1 MAMEGKDGGARE
13 RGLPEL
19 VDAIRWRWKPALL
32 VALAFFVAATLY
44 VESLP
49 SQYDGTALV
58 AIGPRP
64 DVPSAGSDIV
74 RVVAPKYV
82 AYITAR
88 STIEKVARR
97 TGVDPDVLDDAL
109 EANVATD
116 TGNLSITVRLE
127 SPRSAAIHANAFAL
141 EAVKFSQSDPLLE
154 AQLIAPALPPDTPS
168 APPRRLLEAA
178 ALLVGLL
185 LGVGT
190 AALLERSRPRV
201 RSWRD
206 LTRVT
211 GYPVVGRVPRS
222 RTVHGKPTAAF
233 ADPATGSASEPCART
248 WSRSCATSRR
258 AGRDVRVQG
267 RREDHGRI
275 AVRRGARARRP
286 QDAHHRP
293 DLRRPALGKFAGLR
307 GDLGLSTSCATAPSS
322 TAPSGRGGPTGST
335 FFPRARPGS
344 RCLLTRSRTPSGGR
358 SRYDI
363 VIIDTPPLLGT
374 DDARTV
380 LRLAKGVLLIVSA
393 GTTIDELNEAVLA
406 VESLRAPL
414 IGIVAQP
421 LRRGTIYD
429 HKPPARRVRPRRA
442 ARRPPSSA
450 GR

>member
-1 MAMEGKDGGARE
+1 MSTESKNGAARE

-19 VDAIRWRWKPALL
+19 VDAVRWRWKPALV
-32 VALAFFVAATLY
+32 VAAAFFIAATLY

-64 DVPSAGSDIV
+64 DVPSAGSDTV

-88 STIEKVARR
+88 STIQKIARK
-97 TGVDPDVLDDAL
+97 TGIDPDELDSAL

-127 SPRSAAIHANAFAL
+127 SPNRAAILANAFAL
-141 EAVKFSQSDPLLE
+141 EVVKFAKKDPLLE
-154 AQLIAPALPPDTPS
+154 AQLIAPALPPATPA

-222 RTVHGKPTAAF
+222 RTLRGKPTAAF
-233 ADPATGSASEPCART
+233 ADPATGSAFRTLRANLEPQLRGSGDVLVVTSASKGDGKTTVASLFGEALARVDLKT
-248 WSRSCATSRR
+248 L
-258 AGRDVRVQG
+258 
-267 RREDHGRI
+267 I
-275 AVRRGARARRP
+275 I
-286 QDAHHRP
+286 DA
-293 DLRRPALGKFAGLR
+293 DLRRPALGRFAGMR
-307 GDLGLSTSCATAPSS
+307 GDRGLSTVLREGTQLEDAI
-322 TAPSGRGGPTGST
+322 
-335 FFPRARPGS
+335 RPGWTDGLYILPTS
-344 RCLLTRSRTPSGGR
+344 QDLAAGDLLATRFEDVLEQAR

-374 DDARTV
+374 DDARTL
-380 LRLAKGVLLIVSA
+380 LRLAKGVLLVVSA
-393 GTTIDELNEAVLA
+393 GTTLDEMNEAVLA

-414 IGIVAQP
+414 MGIVANRFP
-421 LRRGTIYD
+421 E
-429 HKPPARRVRPRRA
+429 AR
-442 ARRPPSSA
+442 STYY
-450 GR
+450 

>member
-64 DVPSAGSDIV
+64 DVPSAGSDTV

-233 ADPATGSASEPCART
+233 ADPATGSAFRTLRANLEPQLRDGADVLVVTSASKGDGKTTVASLFGEALARVDLKT
-248 WSRSCATSRR
+248 L
-258 AGRDVRVQG
+258 
-267 RREDHGRI
+267 I
-275 AVRRGARARRP
+275 I
-286 QDAHHRP
+286 DA

-307 GDLGLSTSCATAPSS
+307 GDLGLSTVLRDGTELDGAIRPGWTD
-322 TAPSGRGGPTGST
+322 GLYLLPTGQDL
-335 FFPRARPGS
+335 AAGD
-344 RCLLTRSRTPSGGR
+344 LLATRFEDVLEEAR

-414 IGIVAQP
+414 IGIVAN
-421 LRRGTIYD
+421 RFAE
-429 HKPPARRVRPRRA
+429 AR
-442 ARRPPSSA
+442 STYY
-450 GR
+450 